1 MDIYASKLERI
12 YNPEGEMVIS
22 RRQMVRLL
30 IFLNIILTSIYL
42 NVIIKLYYGK
52 IDIKLLLSLHPV
64 QNMGPQRSLQSFP
77 CNATHQCIFV
87 FEQKSCILSFAQFLT
102 QTLLLASILKVQEM
116 A

>member
-52 IDIKLLLSLHPV
+52 IDIK
-64 QNMGPQRSLQSFP
+64 
-77 CNATHQCIFV
+77 
-87 FEQKSCILSFAQFLT
+87 
-102 QTLLLASILKVQEM
+102 
-116 A
+116 